1 MKKNL
6 LDQPLFRITVPPIYG
21 LMMYFLI
28 LLLNNNLSQITE
40 TVLTQELLLCV
51 VLAYL
56 TSETLRFTIVLFEK
70 KVGHE
75 LRRTGNI
82 ALLFF
87 TSLLISAAIIFGA
100 VYYYFSEIE
109 GNSYFVLFKSNL
121 IKLVSIYSIS
131 GLLYTLFYL
140 SIYFLSI
147 KNETEIKREDLKRQ
161 NLEHQLEIFN
171 NEINPSLLFQS
182 LETLISLVHHNIDS
196 AEDFVDRLSL
206 VYRYILDNRKKE
218 LVKVED
224 ELQAT
229 KNLFLLF
236 KEKYPEQISLT
247 IAPWTGEKGKLLVPN
262 SLPMLLDCVVNST
275 IISSY
280 QPLHI
285 RISFDEEGYL
295 IMQYQENDKLSLDTL
310 IKKRHKNLHQAFA
323 YFSDKPVIQIKAY
336 GDAFIKLP
344 LLELKE
350 EL

>member
-6 LDQPLFRITVPPIYG
+6 LDQPLFRIIVPPIYG

-28 LLLNNNLSQITE
+28 LLLNNSLAQITE
-40 TVLTQELLLCV
+40 TVFTQELLLCV
-51 VLAYL
+51 VLAFL
-56 TSETLRFTIVLFEK
+56 TSEPLRFTITQFEK

-75 LRRTGNI
+75 LRRTGHI
-82 ALLFF
+82 TLLFF
-87 TSLLISAAIIFGA
+87 TSFLITAAIIFGV

-109 GNSYFVLFKSNL
+109 SISYFEIYQSNL

-182 LETLISLVHHNIDS
+182 LETLISLVDHNTDL
-196 AEDFVDRLSL
+196 AEDFVDRLSM

-218 LVKVED
+218 LVSAKAEI
-224 ELQAT
+224 EAT
-229 KNLFLLF
+229 QNLFLLF
-236 KEKYPEQISLT
+236 KERYPDQISLSVDKWK
-247 IAPWTGEKGKLLVPN
+247 AEGQKLLVPN

-275 IISSY
+275 IISAY

-285 RISFDEEGYL
+285 KISVDEEGYL
-295 IMQYQENDKLSLDTL
+295 VMQYPENDKLSLDKT
-310 IKKRHKNLHQAFA
+310 IKKRHKNLHEAFA
-323 YFSDKPVIQIKAY
+323 FFTDKPVIQIKAY

-344 LLELKE
+344 LLEFNE
-350 EL
+350 

>member
-28 LLLNNNLSQITE
+28 LLLNNSLAQITE
-40 TVLTQELLLCV
+40 TVLTQELLLCI
-51 VLAYL
+51 VLALL
-56 TSETLRFTIVLFEK
+56 TSESLHFTILLFEK
-70 KVGHE
+70 KVGYE

-82 ALLFF
+82 SLLFF
-87 TSLLISAAIIFGA
+87 TTFLVTGSIIFGA
-100 VYYYFSEIE
+100 VYCYFAGIEEI
-109 GNSYFVLFKSNL
+109 SYFEIYQSNL
-121 IKLVSIYSIS
+121 IKLVAIYSIS

-182 LETLISLVHHNIDS
+182 LETLISLVHHNIDV

-218 LVKVED
+218 LVNAKNEI
-224 ELQAT
+224 EAT
-229 KNLFLLF
+229 GNLFLLF
-236 KEKYPEQISLT
+236 KEKYPGQISLT
-247 IAPWTGEKGKLLVPN
+247 VDEWKVQGEKLLVPN

-275 IISSY
+275 IISTY
-280 QPLHI
+280 QPLNI
-285 RISFDEEGYL
+285 RINFDEEGYL
-295 IMQYQENDKLSLDTL
+295 IMQYKENEKLSLDKT
-310 IKKRHKNLHQAFA
+310 IKKRNKNLHEAFA
-323 YFSDKPVIQIKAY
+323 FFTDKPVIQIKAY

-344 LLELKE
+344 LLEFNE
-350 EL
+350 